1 MKGVEVNL
9 HDGVARGGHAEG
21 DTFPGRQTI
30 EYTDP
35 SGETR
40 EIEVPDIENL
50 YGSYKHDDI
59 LIGAHSSNRIIGF
72 KGDDELD
79 GRGGHDL
86 LEGWEGADVLR
97 GGEGNDLASY
107 AYSDEAVE
115 VRLHNGTARG
125 GDAEGDTFPGIKTVE
140 YVNPAGDTV
149 EMEVPDIEDLIGLC
163 P

>member
-1 MKGVEVNL
+1 M
-9 HDGVARGGHAEG
+9 
-21 DTFPGRQTI
+21 I

-35 SGETR
+35 AGETR

-50 YGSYKHDDI
+50 YGSFEHDDI

-86 LEGWEGADVLR
+86 LEGREGADELR

-107 AYSDEAVE
+107 AHSDEAVE
-115 VRLHNGTARG
+115 VRLHNGTAR
-125 GDAEGDTFPGIKTVE
+125 AATPRVIPFP
-140 YVNPAGDTV
+140 A
-149 EMEVPDIEDLIGLC
+149 
-163 P
+163 